1 MKNKT
6 NILVTGGAG
15 NIGTNLCNE
24 LRLRGHNVIS
34 VDLYNTERD
43 NYVRSDVRNYRQIN
57 DVLDKFGPFDFVYH
71 LAAEYGRWNGEA
83 YYENLWETNNV
94 GTKHVLRLQ
103 EKYGFKL
110 IFFSSCEVYGDYEGF
125 MTEDV
130 MINNKISDTY
140 QMNDYA
146 ITKWAGELMCLNSAS
161 MFDSKI
167 VRVRPLNCY
176 GPHEHFTPYRG
187 FIPKFIYHGLQKK
200 PYTVF
205 KGHKRII
212 DYVEDS
218 CKTFANIVEN
228 FIPGEVY
235 NVGGRVEWEK
245 DIKEYSDIVLK
256 AIGITDSIVEYK
268 EEEKF
273 TTKIKTVDFSKA
285 IKDLDHN
292 PIIDPEEGISRTVTW
307 MRNKYNI

>member
-1 MKNKT
+1 MIK
-6 NILVTGGAG
+6 ILVTGGAG

-24 LRLRGHNVIS
+24 LRSRGYKVLAC
-34 VDLYNTERD
+34 DLFNNERD
-43 NYVRSDVRNYRQIN
+43 DYIRCDVRNYRQLEL
-57 DVLDKFGPFDFVYH
+57 VFDQYGSFDYVFH

-83 YYENLWETNNV
+83 YYENLWQTNNV
-94 GTKHVLRLQ
+94 GTKHMLRLQ
-103 EKYGFKL
+103 EKYKFRM
-110 IFFSSCEVYGDYEGF
+110 IFFSSAEVYGDYTGF

-130 MINNKISDTY
+130 MIDNKISDTY

-161 MFDSKI
+161 MFGTET

-176 GPHEHFTPYRG
+176 GPHEEYTPYRG
-187 FIPKFIYHGLQKK
+187 FIPKFIYLSLNKR
-200 PYTVF
+200 PYTVY

-218 CKTFANIVEN
+218 CRTFANITEN
-228 FIPGEVY
+228 FIAGEVY
-235 NVGGRVEWEK
+235 NVGGKVEWEM
-245 DIKEYSDIVLK
+245 DIKDYSDIVLDATGGDK
-256 AIGITDSIVEYK
+256 SLVTYK
-268 EEEKF
+268 ESEGF

-292 PIIDPEEGISRTVTW
+292 PVVDPVEGIKRTTEW
-307 MRNKYNI
+307 MKYKYRL

>member
-1 MKNKT
+1 MSKKL
-6 NILVTGGAG
+6 ILVTGGAG

-24 LRLRGHNVIS
+24 LRSRGHKVIS
-34 VDLYNTERD
+34 CDLYNTERD
-43 NYVRSDVRNYRQIN
+43 DYLRCDVSNYRQLQSVF
-57 DVLDKFGPFDFVYH
+57 DELGPFEFVYH

-83 YYENLWETNNV
+83 YYENLWKTNNV
-94 GTKHVLRLQ
+94 GTKHMLRLQ
-103 EKYGFKL
+103 EKLGFRL

-125 MTEDV
+125 MNENV
-130 MINNKISDTY
+130 MVDNKISDTY

-146 ITKWAGELMCLNSAS
+146 ITKWAGELMCLNSSA
-161 MFDSKI
+161 MFGSKI

-187 FIPKFIYHGLQKK
+187 FIPKFIYHALNNK
-200 PYTVF
+200 PYTVY

-218 CKTFANIVEN
+218 CRTFANIVDN

-256 AIGITDSIVEYK
+256 VTGQDESIVDYK
-268 EEEKF
+268 ESEAF

-292 PIIDPEEGISRTVTW
+292 PLVDPEEGIHRTAIW
-307 MRNKYNI
+307 MKDIYKL